1 MNYRKEI
8 NKMISEL
15 GITRR
20 KTAEIM
26 GMSYDYYK
34 QKSSEKRPEKF
45 TEKNYTDLLVYY
57 QKVINFV

>member
-8 NKMISEL
+8 NKMISEI
-15 GITRR
+15 GITRK

-34 QKSSEKRPEKF
+34 QKSSEKNSEDFFKKMYPQSCSEA
-45 TEKNYTDLLVYY
+45 DA
-57 QKVINFV
+57 